1 MNSAR
6 QLPVTVES
14 YRPYQKLNTLL
25 AAAAGTDP
33 STAAD
38 IRSAIEYSRRQG
50 ELPGPHTST
59 HDPIAK
65 IATIHLHGRPDWAHA
80 HLNLSLHGR
89 DPLFIRAQLVD
100 ALRSIAGAPNAILI
114 ITGVIS
120 SIRPPG
126 HRWSAKR
133 RAAYRSTL
141 HLIES
146 IVARLSSPRS
156 RVRIIVT
163 S

>member
-6 QLPVTVES
+6 FQPVPAEI
-14 YRPYQKLNTLL
+14 YRTYHKLNTLL
-25 AAAAGTDP
+25 TAAAGTDP
-33 STAAD
+33 ATAAD
-38 IRSAIEYSRRQG
+38 IRSAIEYSRREG
-50 ELPGPHTST
+50 PLPGAPTGT
-59 HDPIAK
+59 HDPVAK
-65 IATIHLHGRPDWAHA
+65 IATIHLHGRPDWAHV
-80 HLNLSLHGR
+80 HLNLALHGR

-126 HRWSAKR
+126 QRWSAKR
-133 RAAYRSTL
+133 RAAYRTTIS
-141 HLIES
+141 LIES